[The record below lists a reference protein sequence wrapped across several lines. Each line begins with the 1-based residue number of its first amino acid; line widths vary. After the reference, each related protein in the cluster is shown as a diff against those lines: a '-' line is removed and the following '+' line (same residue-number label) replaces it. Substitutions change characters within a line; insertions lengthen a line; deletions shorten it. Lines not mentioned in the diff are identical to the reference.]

1 MGLRRGFTLIE
12 VLVATIIL
20 GLGGGAALALTSA
33 SLRSLDKV
41 RQEENLQAK
50 AEEIRVLRLAGKLSS
65 SGSENGVSWT
75 EIPGSDNGVQYQ
87 PGQLVVKAEGRSVT
101 LYVP

>member
-1 MGLRRGFTLIE
+1 MKLRRGFTLIE
-12 VLVATIIL
+12 VLVATVIL

-33 SLRSLDKV
+33 SLRSLDKI

-50 AEEIRVLRLAGKLSS
+50 AEEIRVLRLAGKLPS
-65 SGSENGVSWT
+65 SGLENGIAWT
-75 EIPGSDNGVQYQ
+75 EIPGTGNGAQHQ
-87 PGQLVVKAEGRSVT
+87 PSQLVVKAEGRSVT